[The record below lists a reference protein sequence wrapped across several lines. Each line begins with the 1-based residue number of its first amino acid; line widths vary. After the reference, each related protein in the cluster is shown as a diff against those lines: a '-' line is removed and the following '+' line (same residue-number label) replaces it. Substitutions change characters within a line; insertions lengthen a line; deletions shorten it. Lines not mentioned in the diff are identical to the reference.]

1 MADAEHTAAR
11 LDGSADMAV
20 LIFMLATGLSAA
32 IAAWAGLRL
41 LQREYARYRA
51 VFQHET
57 VHGLADFF
65 LFLDPA
71 QLWGVNLL
79 LATVLAVL
87 PLALGGPLLLAVFIG
102 VTALALPRWALAW
115 ARRRRC
121 RRIDEQLPDFLLA
134 LAGALRAG
142 SGLQTGLRLVTGHAR
157 RPLAQELGLLLQQQ
171 RMGMSFDDALSALH
185 GRVATESVGL
195 VVAAIKVAGHTGGS
209 LAETLERISLTLRTR
224 LQLLGKIRALTSQGR
239 MQAWIM
245 ACLPILLAIA
255 LYALDP
261 VSMEQLWRSAI
272 GWGVLLLVAML
283 EFVGIYLVRRIVNIE
298 V

>member
-1 MADAEHTAAR
+1 MAI
-11 LDGSADMAV
+11 
-20 LIFMLATGLSAA
+20 LILMLVSGFSAA
-32 IAAWAGLRL
+32 VAAWVALHL
-41 LQREYARYRA
+41 LQREYARYRQ

-65 LFLDPA
+65 LFLDPS

-79 LATVLAVL
+79 LATAVGAVPLGLGVHPL
-87 PLALGGPLLLAVFIG
+87 PAVSLALVVF
-102 VTALALPRWALAW
+102 VMPPWLLAW

-121 RRIDEQLPDFLLA
+121 YRIDEQLPDFLLA

-142 SGLQTGLRLVTGHAR
+142 TGLQSGLRMVAQHVQ
-157 RPLAQELGLLLQQQ
+157 RPLSQELGLLLQQQ
-171 RMGMSFDDALSALH
+171 RMGMAFNEVLEALH
-185 GRVATESVGL
+185 GRVHTESVGL

-245 ACLPILLAIA
+245 ACLPLVLIMA
-255 LYALDP
+255 LHALDP
-261 VSMEQLWRSAI
+261 GTMSLLWSSAL
-272 GWGVLLLVAML
+272 GWGVLLLVAAL
-283 EFVGIYLVRRIVNIE
+283 EMTGIYLVRRIVDIE

>member
-1 MADAEHTAAR
+1 MAI
-11 LDGSADMAV
+11 
-20 LIFMLATGLSAA
+20 LILTLASGLSAA
-32 IAAWAGLRL
+32 VAAWVALRV
-41 LQREYARYRA
+41 LQKEYARYRA
-51 VFQHET
+51 AFQHET

-71 QLWGVNLL
+71 QLWGVNV
-79 LATVLAVL
+79 VLAMVLAAL
-87 PLALGGPLLLAVFIG
+87 PLAIGAHFLPAAGVALA
-102 VTALALPRWALAW
+102 ALALPRWALAW

-142 SGLQTGLRLVTGHAR
+142 SGLQAGLRLVARHAH

-171 RMGMSFDDALSALH
+171 RMGLAFNDALDALH

-209 LAETLERISLTLRTR
+209 LAETLERISLTVRTR

-245 ACLPILLAIA
+245 ACLPIMLAFA
-255 LYALDP
+255 LHALDP
-261 VSMEQLWRSAI
+261 EAMAQLWRSAM
-272 GWGVLLLVAML
+272 GWAVLLLVAVL
-283 EFVGIYLVRRIVNIE
+283 EFVGVYLVRRIVDIE